1 LPKITLKAARVNAGL
16 TQKEAAKRIGIS
28 YQTLS
33 EYEKDAS
40 RIKLA
45 TIEKICSVYGLPS
58 EYIFFTNYY
67 RINSELD
74 AYSLAV
80 KKH

>member
-1 LPKITLKAARVNAGL
+1 MPKITLKAVRVNAGL

-40 RIKLA
+40 KIKLV
-45 TIEKICSVYGLPS
+45 TIEKMCTLYGIPIDC
-58 EYIFFTNYY
+58 IF
-67 RINSELD
+67 L
-74 AYSLAV
+74 
-80 KKH
+80 K

>member
-1 LPKITLKAARVNAGL
+1 MPKITLKAARINAGL

-40 RIKLA
+40 KIKLV
-45 TIEKICSVYGLPS
+45 TIKKMCTLYGIPIDC
-58 EYIFFTNYY
+58 IF
-67 RINSELD
+67 L
-74 AYSLAV
+74 
-80 KKH
+80 K